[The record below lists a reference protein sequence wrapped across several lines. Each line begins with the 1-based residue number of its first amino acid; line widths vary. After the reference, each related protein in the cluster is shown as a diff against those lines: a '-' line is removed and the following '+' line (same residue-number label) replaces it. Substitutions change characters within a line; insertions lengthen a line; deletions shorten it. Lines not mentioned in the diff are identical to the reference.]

1 MIDHELKLA
10 QMKSEDKKTV
20 NDGEKG
26 MGSTTCEYRGVK
38 QSLEMFGV
46 KKGSD
51 RELDG
56 GVAVT
61 DHFREV
67 AFSFLI

>member
-1 MIDHELKLA
+1 
-10 QMKSEDKKTV
+10 MKSEDKKTV

-26 MGSTTCEYRGVK
+26 ICEYRGVK
-38 QSLEMFGV
+38 KFLEMFGV

-56 GVAVT
+56 GVVVI
-61 DHFREV
+61 DRFREV
-67 AFSFLI
+67 TFSFFI

>member
-1 MIDHELKLA
+1 
-10 QMKSEDKKTV
+10 MKSEDKKTV

-38 QSLEMFGV
+38 KFLERFGV

-56 GVAVT
+56 GVVVI
-61 DHFREV
+61 DRFREV
-67 AFSFLI
+67 AFSFFI